1 VLIGGQEAAL
11 ERSAAELRHVYE
23 CGADHKHAYL
33 GHRGRSTRDT
43 DKPLD
48 AVLFLHAC
56 ERKAES
62 GPSIQRVY
70 TLCRT
75 LSVRLVACLQA
86 RRVTKR
92 VCFSVLAPAHVAVV
106 AIWR

>member
-1 VLIGGQEAAL
+1 MFTNAAL
-11 ERSAAELRHVYE
+11 TTNMHTWGTVVGQRA
-23 CGADHKHAYL
+23 
-33 GHRGRSTRDT
+33 TRDT